1 MFGGLQQ
8 ERGLTMQK
16 IVSGLLLVLITSV
29 LGCYSSIARTGYSK
43 NDLKTNWSPCT
54 DIIIKR
60 NASFS
65 EDIATVV
72 GKIKAGDTGFSF
84 VCSEK
89 YVLGIFRKDACGL
102 GADIVNIIEETQP
115 SFWLSTCYRA
125 KADLLKCKDKN
136 FLAQIKSDP
145 QYTPELVNERS
156 KKTVIYNTAGIGAA
170 GGVAGGVLGAGMAVA
185 MVSPAILA
193 DQSVSEWRL
202 PTMTDLGDYSEWRKE
217 KAELYLTARA
227 DFDGDGVEDMA
238 RLLINDKENK
248 IGLFVTLESP
258 KGSPYILLESIND
271 KKVIKNVGIRVAL
284 PDRYK
289 TACGKGY
296 RTCKT
301 NEPLEIQIDYSA
313 IDLFQ
318 YEGANSFFVWDSKE
332 NTFRRIWMSD

>member
-1 MFGGLQQ
+1 
-8 ERGLTMQK
+8 MQK
-16 IVSGLLLVLITSV
+16 IVLGLLLVLISNV
-29 LGCYSSIARTGYSK
+29 LGCYSSITRSGYSTK
-43 NDLKTNWSPCT
+43 DLKTNLSPCT
-54 DIIIKR
+54 DIIIKK
-60 NASFS
+60 NGSLS
-65 EDIATVV
+65 EDVATVV

-102 GADIVNIIEETQP
+102 EADIVNIIEETQP
-115 SFWLSTCYRA
+115 SFWRSTCYRA
-125 KADLLKCKDKN
+125 KADLLRCKDKN

-156 KKTVIYNTAGIGAA
+156 KKTVILNTAGMGAA
-170 GGVAGGVLGAGMAVA
+170 GVVGGGVLGAGIAVA

-193 DQSVSEWRL
+193 DQSVSEWRV
-202 PTMTDLGDYSEWRKE
+202 PTMADLGDDSEWRKE
-217 KAELYLTARA
+217 KAESYLTARA
-227 DFDGDGVEDMA
+227 DFNGDGVEDMA

-248 IGLFVTLESP
+248 IGLFLTLESR
-258 KGSPYILLESIND
+258 KDSPHILLESIND
-271 KKVIKNVGIRVAL
+271 RKVIKNVGIRVAP

-301 NEPLEIQIDYSA
+301 DEPLEIQINYPA

-318 YEGANSFFVWDSKE
+318 YESSNSFFVWDGKD
-332 NTFRRIWMSD
+332 NFRRIWMSD